1 MSEVQNFDAMIDDPF
16 KDDEVNEY
24 AAQIENPFELE
35 DLTLSDDET
44 DFGDLKVDF
53 IKALILDDDIIGY
66 RIRTNKG
73 QFDLSLKAA
82 REHGLYNYRVTK
94 GIRVRK
100 YDDYG
105 KYMSESEYANKM
117 IMPDI
122 SDNDELCD
130 QISTILL
137 TTD

>member
-82 REHGLYNYRVTK
+82 REHGLSNYRVRKGVQATK
-94 GIRVRK
+94 
-100 YDDYG
+100 
-105 KYMSESEYANKM
+105 
-117 IMPDI
+117 
-122 SDNDELCD
+122 
-130 QISTILL
+130 
-137 TTD
+137 